1 MPMELTLAKGG
12 YEPDFVALAPAI
24 PEIGKTTIENEIDK
38 LMIDNENE
46 LTIEENES
54 WTKIYEH
61 LL

>member
-12 YEPDFVALAPAI
+12 YEPDFVALSAI